1 LGAQA
6 ESGVVRQ
13 ENKKQK
19 MMMKKKK
26 KNEEEVEKSVYS
38 ILFSPYVSII
48 SLYSIRRLVF
58 LMDRLC
64 VFCGVETEFL
74 RTI

>member
-1 LGAQA
+1 MGAQA

-19 MMMKKKK
+19 MKKKKK